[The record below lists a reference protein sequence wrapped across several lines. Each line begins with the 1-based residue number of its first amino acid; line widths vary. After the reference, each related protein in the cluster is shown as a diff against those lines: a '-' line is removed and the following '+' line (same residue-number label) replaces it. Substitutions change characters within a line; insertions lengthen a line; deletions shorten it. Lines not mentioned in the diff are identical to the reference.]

1 MRQLCNSLDN
11 RRTRGLLSK
20 SSPRHGTRLEAQLQG
35 ELNLTLRDHSVGDD
49 AGRARTI
56 VNEVVRLSENSMVE
70 GVKEFCAKLESSL
83 LGESKEFPGG

>member
-49 AGRARTI
+49 AG
-56 VNEVVRLSENSMVE
+56 
-70 GVKEFCAKLESSL
+70 
-83 LGESKEFPGG
+83 